1 MYNNDDTN
9 EITIFGMILNDGC
22 CVSMNAS
29 EYVACI
35 VVPVQVLEARPFWY
49 MVDKVG
55 SKLRC
60 EES

>member
-1 MYNNDDTN
+1 
-9 EITIFGMILNDGC
+9 MILSDGC
-22 CVSMNAS
+22 CVSTNAS